1 MARGVTENTAAGF
14 QQRDLARDER
24 TFVVAAKAAARVAGA
39 WGLTNA
45 DAAELFGMSERTWSR
60 IKAGGWT
67 ARHDMDQLTRI
78 SGVVGLYKGLH
89 LYFSDALADRW
100 PKLANNGPPF
110 MNRSPVDYM
119 KRGGLPAILETRGYV
134 DALWGGV

>member
-1 MARGVTENTAAGF
+1 MAKGVTENLATGF
-14 QQRDLARDER
+14 EARSPARDER
-24 TFVVAAKAAARVAGA
+24 TFAVAAKAAARVAVA

-45 DAAELFGMSERTWSR
+45 EAADLFGMSERTWSR

-67 ARHDMDQLTRI
+67 ARHDMDQLMRI
-78 SGVVGLYKGLH
+78 SGVVGLYKGLR

-110 MNRSPVDYM
+110 MNRSPVAYM
-119 KRGGLPAILETRGYV
+119 KQGGLPAILETRGYV
-134 DALWGGV
+134 DALRGGV